1 MPKHKERVY
10 DDFKDQ
16 ALLPRKLSQLG
27 PGISFGDINQ
37 DGYDDLY
44 IGGASGEA
52 GKIMIFHPEG
62 INSGFKEIK
71 QDAFLE
77 GTYDWT
83 TEDSNEYDLLT
94 DRLRQSR

>member
-1 MPKHKERVY
+1 MTDSELNTRLKVI
-10 DDFKDQ
+10 
-16 ALLPRKLSQLG
+16 A
-27 PGISFGDINQ
+27 
-37 DGYDDLY
+37 
-44 IGGASGEA
+44 
-52 GKIMIFHPEG
+52 
-62 INSGFKEIK
+62 IK

>member
-1 MPKHKERVY
+1 MTKKSNSD
-10 DDFKDQ
+10 DDFETRLKVI
-16 ALLPRKLSQLG
+16 A
-27 PGISFGDINQ
+27 
-37 DGYDDLY
+37 
-44 IGGASGEA
+44 
-52 GKIMIFHPEG
+52 
-62 INSGFKEIK
+62 IK